1 MGLAL
6 LHRGLQQL
14 IREQNWRD
22 LTAIQHAALRP
33 VLTGESC
40 VLEAP
45 TAGGKTEAVMLPAL
59 TRAQRVSPER
69 SVLIL
74 YIAPLRALL
83 NNLES
88 RISGYAGACGFTAF
102 KWHGDVW
109 QAAQSSREADTPPV
123 LLYTTQARGT

>member
-45 TAGGKTEAVMLPAL
+45 TAGGKSEAVMLPAL
-59 TRAQRVSPER
+59 TRAQSVSPVR

-74 YIAPLRALL
+74 YIVLLRALL
-83 NNLES
+83 S
-88 RISGYAGACGFTAF
+88 YPAGGISAYAAGCGFTAF
-102 KWHGDVW
+102 
-109 QAAQSSREADTPPV
+109 SRQGEYCSHAELRNMFT
-123 LLYTTQARGT
+123 